1 MTRVKS
7 LRIWIALMCV
17 FLLGMTCTWSVLAE
31 GEGENNTL
39 YTLHSEAVGA
49 SEMKLW
55 LEVDTSQSI
64 GITAYQMKLQLSA
77 KGEQPF
83 SATNVDFNFSAADK
97 NAVLMNWAKYDE
109 NSKVLTLYAAANTN
123 LVSYQEEGQFSKLDL
138 GTVKIQGMKN
148 TQYQITV
155 PQQGFNIVDMTTT
168 EIPVSSN
175 NIHIADTDYSGSTDD
190 GDTENPGGDTSNP
203 GGDNSNPGGDTSQ
216 TPDDSTEESRPTPPG
231 DINSTPGDSEQSK
244 PSDNQNTSK
253 PSDNQNNNTSSNNQN
268 QNDNT
273 SSNNQNNAS
282 NNPST
287 NRPSSN
293 GQNQSTGGSTRPSNQ
308 GGNQSTQPNAKPSQN
323 GSVTVQKPTMEANV
337 EDNSSQDADQQTSSK
352 DTSDNVSSKDDSS
365 KPTSSE
371 QNESK
376 APSNNDNAEKNNSK
390 LPIIL
395 IVIGAIIVLGLGV
408 GAVALKKKN

>member
-109 NSKVLTLYAAANTN
+109 NSKVLTLYAAANTD

-138 GTVKIQGMKN
+138 GTVKIKGMKN

-155 PQQGFNIVDMTTT
+155 PQQGLNIVDLTTT

-175 NIHIADTDYSGSTDD
+175 NIHIADTDYSGSTDEDD
-190 GDTENPGGDTSNP
+190 GDTENPGGDT
-203 GGDNSNPGGDTSQ
+203 SNPGGDTSQ
-216 TPDDSTEESRPTPPG
+216 TPDDSTEESRPNPPG

-287 NRPSSN
+287 NRPNSN

-308 GGNQSTQPNAKPSQN
+308 GGNQSTQPNARPSQN

-365 KPTSSE
+365 KPTSAE

-376 APSNNDNAEKNNSK
+376 APSNNDNSEKNNSK

>member
-109 NSKVLTLYAAANTN
+109 NSKVLTLYAAANTD

-138 GTVKIQGMKN
+138 GTVKIKGMKN

-155 PQQGFNIVDMTTT
+155 PQQGLNIVDLTTT

-175 NIHIADTDYSGSTDD
+175 NIHIADTDYSGSTDEDD
-190 GDTENPGGDTSNP
+190 GDTENPGGDT
-203 GGDNSNPGGDTSQ
+203 SNPGGDTSQ
-216 TPDDSTEESRPTPPG
+216 TPDDSTEESRPNPPG

-268 QNDNT
+268 
-273 SSNNQNNAS
+273 NAS

-287 NRPSSN
+287 NRPNSN

-308 GGNQSTQPNAKPSQN
+308 GGNQSTQPNARPSQN

-365 KPTSSE
+365 KPTSAE

-376 APSNNDNAEKNNSK
+376 APSNNDNSEKNNSK